1 MLTFV
6 SFLLNPNNTVVSLL
20 VVLIVLTMIAFIIP
34 SGSINNV
41 NSTNNQTE
49 SGYFSITKSY
59 CLFVTMVPL
68 IWSLY
73 LWATFDAVGHSLQMV
88 VTLERLHLSFGID
101 SVSLSLTIL
110 TTGLFPLCIMLMR
123 TFKGYITFL
132 LLEIVI
138 YGALNVLDLLGFY
151 ILFEASLIL
160 LFLLIGRT
168 PYGNIEAAY
177 KIVLYTMAGSLV
189 LLPIIFVLYALGG
202 STSLLYLMCNFSSQQ
217 SLDDTIPSLW
227 ISLPERQLILGWGL
241 FLVFAVKIP
250 LMPVHL
256 WLPEAHVAAPTA
268 GSVLLAG
275 VLLKLGG
282 IGFIRFMIPILP
294 TFTASIFPLVCCMC
308 LASFLFS
315 TLSTIRQIDLKKI
328 VAYSSIGHMAMITL
342 AIFSMS
348 EYSAYNAT
356 FMMVAHGLVSPCLFL
371 LVGLLYDR
379 YHTKFLLYFTG
390 LGAHMPIF
398 SIIFFLCTLA
408 NLSFPLFPNFIAEF
422 LCLTSIF
429 SVHSLYAYIFCIC
442 QVLGTVAS
450 FWALNRIIHGYP
462 TLIPLF
468 NGSSVP
474 QSDLDSGIK
483 MFALYDTSA
492 GIENQGRFVQSF
504 TLSETPAGINAN
516 ATAQKPLTSQGDNNP
531 LMKYSRWAAPLSR
544 LEYALVLPLMISI
557 LWLGIKPMA

>member
-1 MLTFV
+1 MNFL
-6 SFLLNPNNTVVSLL
+6 SFLFNPNNTVVSLL
-20 VVLIVLTMIAFIIP
+20 IILIILTSFAFIIP
-34 SGSINNV
+34 VGTLTSQGLAPSCATPRGNGGKVQVGFPHTVDPLGGSRFAPQPLLGAEGITALSSV
-41 NSTNNQTE
+41 GQPTITLD
-49 SGYFSITKSY
+49 YFTLTKSY
-59 CLFVTMVPL
+59 CLFVSMVPL
-68 IWSLY
+68 LWSLY
-73 LWATFDAVGHSLQMV
+73 LWYLFDATGHTLQMV
-88 VTLERLHLSFGID
+88 VNLERLHLSFGVD

-110 TTGLFPLCIMLMR
+110 TTGLFPICLMLMR
-123 TFKGYITFL
+123 TVKGLITFL

-177 KIVLYTMAGSLV
+177 KIVLYTMAGSLI

-202 STSLLYLMCNFSSQQ
+202 STSLLYLMLNC
-217 SLDDTIPSLW
+217 IPSTIEPLEGLTTAL
-227 ISLPERQLILGWGL
+227 SSDSGASGASGTTERQLILGWGL

-371 LVGLLYDR
+371 
-379 YHTKFLLYFTG
+379 
-390 LGAHMPIF
+390 
-398 SIIFFLCTLA
+398 
-408 NLSFPLFPNFIAEF
+408 
-422 LCLTSIF
+422 
-429 SVHSLYAYIFCIC
+429 
-442 QVLGTVAS
+442 
-450 FWALNRIIHGYP
+450 
-462 TLIPLF
+462 
-468 NGSSVP
+468 
-474 QSDLDSGIK
+474 
-483 MFALYDTSA
+483 
-492 GIENQGRFVQSF
+492 
-504 TLSETPAGINAN
+504 
-516 ATAQKPLTSQGDNNP
+516 
-531 LMKYSRWAAPLSR
+531 
-544 LEYALVLPLMISI
+544 
-557 LWLGIKPMA
+557 

>member
-1 MLTFV
+1 MLNLI
-6 SFLLNPNNTVVSLL
+6 SFLFNPNNTVVSLL
-20 VVLIVLTMIAFIIP
+20 IVLIVLTMIASFIP
-34 SGSINNV
+34 SGSVNVNGVSSNNV
-41 NSTNNQTE
+41 
-49 SGYFSITKSY
+49 YFSITKSY

-110 TTGLFPLCIMLMR
+110 TAGLFPLCIMLMR

-202 STSLLYLMCNFSSQQ
+202 STSLLYLMCNFSS
-217 SLDDTIPSLW
+217 LDNSISSMSTDVKW
-227 ISLPERQLILGWGL
+227 IDLPERQLILGWGL

-390 LGAHMPIF
+390 LGAHMPVF
-398 SIIFFLCTLA
+398 SIFFFLCTLA
-408 NLSFPLFPNFIAEF
+408 NLSFPLFPNFIAEY

-450 FWALNRIIHGYP
+450 FWAFNRIIHG
-462 TLIPLF
+462 
-468 NGSSVP
+468 VP
-474 QSDLDSGIK
+474 FSLPSNNNYVK
-483 MFALYDTSA
+483 TEALV
-492 GIENQGRFVQSF
+492 NQPMLQYTRF
-504 TLSETPAGINAN
+504 
-516 ATAQKPLTSQGDNNP
+516 
-531 LMKYSRWAAPLSR
+531 AAPLSR
-544 LEYALVLPLMISI
+544 LEVSMVVPLMIAI
-557 LWLGIKPMA
+557 IWLGVRPMA

>member
-1 MLTFV
+1 MFTYF
-6 SFLLNPNNTVVSLL
+6 SFLFNPNNTVVSLL
-20 VVLIVLTMIAFIIP
+20 IVLIVLTLLAFIIP
-34 SGSINNV
+34 SGSSNGEMTEGGAYGHSLTASG
-41 NSTNNQTE
+41 NS
-49 SGYFSITKSY
+49 YYSITKSY

-73 LWATFDAVGHSLQMV
+73 LWASFDAVGHSLQMV
-88 VTLERLHLSFGID
+88 VTLERLHLSFGVD

-110 TTGLFPLCIMLMR
+110 TTGLFPICIMLMR
-123 TFKGYITFL
+123 SFKGYITFL
-132 LLEIVI
+132 ILEIVI

-151 ILFEASLIL
+151 ILFEASLVL

-177 KIVLYTMAGSLV
+177 KIVLYTMAGSLI
-189 LLPIIFVLYALGG
+189 LLPIIFGLYAIGG
-202 STSLLYLMCNFSSQQ
+202 STSLLYLMCSFGPAMATEG
-217 SLDDTIPSLW
+217 DASLW
-227 ISLPERQLILGWGL
+227 VSLPERQLILGWGL

-294 TFTASIFPLVCCMC
+294 TFTASIFPIVCCMC

-328 VAYSSIGHMAMITL
+328 VAYSSIGHMAIITL

-348 EYSAYNAT
+348 EFSAYNAT

-390 LGAHMPIF
+390 LGAHMPLF
-398 SIIFFLCTLA
+398 SVFFFLCTLA
-408 NLSFPLFPNFIAEF
+408 NLSFPLFPNFIAEY

-429 SVHSLYAYIFCIC
+429 SVHSLYAYVFCIC
-442 QVLGTVAS
+442 QVLGTVSS
-450 FWALNRIIHGYP
+450 FWAFNRIIHGMPYSP
-462 TLIPLF
+462 
-468 NGSSVP
+468 
-474 QSDLDSGIK
+474 K
-483 MFALYDTSA
+483 DTSLP
-492 GIENQGRFVQSF
+492 NHH
-504 TLSETPAGINAN
+504 L
-516 ATAQKPLTSQGDNNP
+516 LTSPQASTAIRQ
-531 LMKYSRWAAPLSR
+531 YTSWATPLSR
-544 LEYALVLPLMISI
+544 LEYCMILPLMIGI
-557 LWLGIKPMA
+557 FWLGLKPMA

>member
-1 MLTFV
+1 MLH
-6 SFLLNPNNTVVSLL
+6 FLLDPNNTVVSLL
-20 VVLIVLTMIAFIIP
+20 VVLIFLTSIVFLIP
-34 SGSINNV
+34 SGNN
-41 NSTNNQTE
+41 NSDDNYY
-49 SGYFSITKSY
+49 SLTKSY
-59 CLFVTMVPL
+59 CLAVTMVPL

-73 LWATFDAVGHSLQMV
+73 LWASFDAVGHSLQMV
-88 VTLERLHLSFGID
+88 VNLERLHLSFGID

-110 TTGLFPLCIMLMR
+110 TTSLFPICIMLMR
-123 TFKGYITFL
+123 TTRGYVTFL

-202 STSLLYLMCNFSSQQ
+202 STSLLYLMCNFNTTA
-217 SLDDTIPSLW
+217 LDHVSATGNVSFPSNAAMPAQIEW
-227 ISLPERQLILGWGL
+227 THLPERQLILGWGL

-348 EYSAYNAT
+348 EFSAYNAT

-398 SIIFFLCTLA
+398 SIFFFLCTLA
-408 NLSFPLFPNFIAEF
+408 NLSFPLFPNFIAEY

-429 SVHSLYAYIFCIC
+429 SVHSLYAYVFCIS

-450 FWALNRIIHGYP
+450 FWAFNRIIHGVP
-462 TLIPLF
+462 FSFNRGGIPLPLATAA
-468 NGSSVP
+468 NS
-474 QSDLDSGIK
+474 L
-483 MFALYDTSA
+483 
-492 GIENQGRFVQSF
+492 EN
-504 TLSETPAGINAN
+504 TTPAMNVY
-516 ATAQKPLTSQGDNNP
+516 T
-531 LMKYSRWAAPLSR
+531 RWAAPLSR
-544 LEYALVLPLMISI
+544 LEYSMVVPLMIGI
-557 LWLGIKPMA
+557 FWLGVRPMA